1 MNKKTAAALMAAVM
15 SLTVSLNAFAAAPT
29 QKSSAEQ
36 TAVSESAEGTA
47 KTRKVIKKAA
57 TSKEP
62 EAKTEEIEQT
72 GKKESK
78 KLGGISAYRK
88 TLKRSY
94 GSFSYPQNAV
104 LSKVDNRAHDIIV
117 GEGEDALTVRLRA
130 FDRSTSLGEE
140 LVDDNGLL
148 YGMYTG
154 FLTAASSNYS
164 GAEISKGLSSQPIRR
179 QVVALFNRV
188 LAEDGEGKATT
199 YTQNEEMD
207 AVQLLY
213 EVEDAA
219 ENCIILHGNS
229 YDYVVLGIV
238 SGKNKVALDRLC
250 SQIAASLREGTGNWQ
265 NWKKQKGAEPCA
277 LNDCCSIWTAPSP
290 TPRRESPDVCS
301 MH

>member
-88 TLKRSY
+88 TLNRSY

-154 FLTAASSNYS
+154 FLTAASSSYS
-164 GAEISKGLSSQPIRR
+164 GAENSKGLSSQPIRR
-179 QVVALFNRV
+179 QVVALFNCV

-229 YDYVVLGIV
+229 YDYVVLGIA

-250 SQIAASLREGTGNWQ
+250 SQIAASLREGTGN
-265 NWKKQKGAEPCA
+265 
-277 LNDCCSIWTAPSP
+277 
-290 TPRRESPDVCS
+290 
-301 MH
+301 

>member
-1 MNKKTAAALMAAVM
+1 M
-15 SLTVSLNAFAAAPT
+15 
-29 QKSSAEQ
+29 
-36 TAVSESAEGTA
+36 
-47 KTRKVIKKAA
+47 
-57 TSKEP
+57 
-62 EAKTEEIEQT
+62 
-72 GKKESK
+72 
-78 KLGGISAYRK
+78 
-88 TLKRSY
+88 
-94 GSFSYPQNAV
+94 

-229 YDYVVLGIV
+229 YDYVVLGIA

-250 SQIAASLREGTGNWQ
+250 SQIAASLREGTGN
-265 NWKKQKGAEPCA
+265 
-277 LNDCCSIWTAPSP
+277 
-290 TPRRESPDVCS
+290 
-301 MH
+301 